1 MAVETV
7 GEEEPVLV
15 LEEQKKSYEK
25 PAVKSL
31 DANVETEAFTTIIF
45 S

>member
-7 GEEEPVLV
+7 NEEEPTLV
-15 LEEQKKSYEK
+15 PEEQKKSYEK
-25 PAVKSL
+25 PVVKSF
-31 DANVETEAFTTIIF
+31 DAIANTEAFTTIIF